1 MNITIFESLT
11 KKEAQGVIDAAEWI
25 RSIRDDKFKPT
36 VDQVRSM
43 IKLGDKDK
51 ARDWKMKLPAVVWAG
66 ECRKGRFFKYTT
78 NRTGYAIFDFDDL
91 REDQLLAARQLL
103 EVFPWIVAI
112 HVTASG
118 RGLRVVANIGIVHI
132 DVYRQAYEQVA
143 ERLHEITGLEPDMA
157 CKDFARAS
165 LASYDPDAYYNPQ
178 ATVYPYGE
186 EHNPLNY
193 VPATGPDPSE
203 DFRYLQNPVTQA
215 LALGYQSELPQG
227 NDSTQG
233 SPAPQADSDSAPDV
247 DAVIN
252 RFFYT
257 HPYVKG
263 SRTRTM
269 LSLGQYLRWRR
280 VQPWQLDQAIHT
292 ACARGVEPGITPK
305 EIERAVRWG
314 YEHGNEGGNNQTNWG
329 QRGQLS
335 NMYPFHTVKIEEN
348 TDSEEIAEY
357 EKEEGDIIE
366 EQCPQFSDD
375 IYEHLPEA
383 IKKLLVV
390 AKDKKERDIILLGI
404 LTVSSTLFPALRTIY
419 GNRKYSA
426 HIYTFVVA
434 GAGAGKGGAMNGVI
448 LAKKTDREFERIYK
462 AAKKEYEKKLVEWD
476 MELKLALKERRK
488 PNMDLKPEEPVHQ
501 TIISTPNSSK
511 SQMII
516 NVRNAGEDGLVIVSS
531 EGDVLVVTL
540 HADYGG
546 QAAELRMF
554 FHHEEVRQH
563 FKIDKEQIVIPHPH
577 VAMLLTGTPE
587 QVVSLIQSTENGLFS
602 RFLFYIMNNESVW
615 KSQSPLKGNGGI
627 DLEELYGE
635 LGEKLKANF
644 FNTSGKEIKI
654 NFTPEQWDI
663 LDQVFEAELGIVS
676 AEGEKNADAVVKRYG
691 LITMRIAMTLS
702 GYRIMEAGW
711 QVTEYTCQDE
721 DFNTALHIVLT
732 CMKHANH
739 VSTMMKKQEKRGK
752 VTNFYKLLPILK
764 KMPDTFRYSDF
775 WKEVEKVGLY
785 PNAAKRALK
794 KYVVTGLLS
803 KDSGIYKKTK
813 TLKKRYI

>member
-1 MNITIFESLT
+1 MKITLFSSLYT
-11 KKEAQGVIDAAEWI
+11 KEAADVIELRQWVEA
-25 RSIRDDKFKPT
+25 IRDGKYRQ
-36 VDQVRSM
+36 QVEKIRYYVQQGLKDDASN
-43 IKLGDKDK
+43 IKL
-51 ARDWKMKLPAVVWAG
+51 KLPAVVTAG
-66 ECRKGRFFKYTT
+66 VCRKGRYFKYTT
-78 NRTGYAIFDFDDL
+78 ERTGYMILDIDNL
-91 REDQLLAARQLL
+91 LPEQLKAARGLL
-103 EVFPWIVAI
+103 EVFPWVVML
-112 HVTASG
+112 HVTSSG
-118 RGLRVVANIGIVHI
+118 RGLRILVNGGIVHI
-132 DVYRQAYEQVA
+132 DIYRNAYEKVA
-143 ERLHEITGLEPDMA
+143 ARLRELTSLEPDMA
-157 CKDFARAS
+157 CRDFARAS
-165 LASYDPDAYYNPQ
+165 LASYDPDIYFNPD
-178 ATVYPYGE
+178 ATVFDYGDDS
-186 EHNPLNY
+186 NPLNY
-193 VPATGPDPSE
+193 VPATDPDTSE
-203 DFRYLQNPVTQA
+203 DFRFVQNPVTQA
-215 LALGYQSELPQG
+215 LALG
-227 NDSTQG
+227 
-233 SPAPQADSDSAPDV
+233 ADADKSDAPDIDSV
-247 DAVIN
+247 LD
-252 RFFYT
+252 RFFST
-257 HPYVKG
+257 HPYVQG

-269 LSLGQYLRWRR
+269 LRLGGYLRWRR
-280 VQPWQLDQAIHT
+280 VQLWQLDEAISK
-292 ACARGVEPGITPK
+292 ACARGVEPGITAN
-305 EIERAVRWG
+305 EIERAIRWG
-314 YEHGNEGGNNQTNWG
+314 YEHGEEGGKNSTNWD

-335 NMYPFHTVKIEEN
+335 NMYPFHGVGTEEN
-348 TDSEEIAEY
+348 PDSEDIAEN

-366 EQCPQFSDD
+366 EQCPQFADD
-375 IYEHLPEA
+375 IYEHLPDE

-390 AKDKKERDIILLGI
+390 AKDNKERDIILLGI

-426 HIYTFVVA
+426 HIYTFIVA

-462 AAKKEYEKKLVEWD
+462 AAKKEYEKKCVEWD

-488 PNMDLKPEEPVHQ
+488 PDMDLKPEEPVHQ

-602 RFLFYIMNNESVW
+602 RFLFYLMNDESVW

-635 LGEKLKANF
+635 LGEKLKVNF
-644 FNTSGKEIKI
+644 FNTSGKEIMI
-654 NFTPEQWDI
+654 NFTAEQWDT
-663 LDQVFEAELGIVS
+663 LDSVFEAELGIVS

-691 LITMRIAMTLS
+691 LITMRIGMTLS

-711 QVTEYTCQDE
+711 QVAEYTCQDE
-721 DFNTALHIVLT
+721 DFYTALHIVLT

-739 VSTMMKKQEKRGK
+739 VSTMMKKKENRGK
-752 VTNFYKLLPILK
+752 VTYFYKLLPILK
-764 KMPDTFRYSDF
+764 RMPDTFRYSEF
-775 WKEVEKVGLY
+775 RKEVEKSGFTT
-785 PNAAKRALK
+785 NAAKRGLK
-794 KYVVTGLLS
+794 KYVANGLLS
-803 KDSGIYKKTK
+803 KDNGIYKKTK
-813 TLKKRYI
+813 TLKKRSI

>member
-1 MNITIFESLT
+1 MKITIFSSLT

-25 RSIRDDKFKPT
+25 RYIRDGKFKPT

-51 ARDWKMKLPAVVWAG
+51 ARDWKMKLPAAVWAG

-103 EVFPWIVAI
+103 EVFPWVVAI

-118 RGLRVVANIGIVHI
+118 RGLRVVANIGVVHI

-165 LASYDPDAYYNPQ
+165 LASYDPDAYYNPS

-227 NDSTQG
+227 
-233 SPAPQADSDSAPDV
+233 SPAPQADPDSAPDV

-329 QRGQLS
+329 HWGHNN
-335 NMYPFHTVKIEEN
+335 NMTLISRKKSSQSPDNEN
-348 TDSEEIAEY
+348 STEEEID
-357 EKEEGDIIE
+357 EEEIVE
-366 EQCPQFSDD
+366 EQCRPFDD
-375 IYEHLPEA
+375 NIYDHLPQE
-383 IKKLLVV
+383 ISRLLTI
-390 AKDKKERDIILLGI
+390 AKDKRDRDITLLSI
-404 LTVSSTLFPALRTIY
+404 ITISSNLFPALRTIY
-419 GNRKYSA
+419 GNKKYSA
-426 HIYTFVVA
+426 HLYTCIIA
-434 GAGAGKGGAMNGVI
+434 EAGAGKGVAMNATV
-448 LAKKTDREFERIYK
+448 LAKKIDKELDKTYRK
-462 AAKKEYEKKLVEWD
+462 AKKEYEKKLLQWEI
-476 MELKLALKERRK
+476 ELKIAIKERRL
-488 PNMDLKPEEPVHQ
+488 PNADLRPEEPQRQCV
-501 TIISTPNSSK
+501 IVSPNTSK
-511 SQMII
+511 SQLII
-516 NVRNAGEDGLVIVSS
+516 DVKNSGEDGLAIVSS
-531 EGDVLVVTL
+531 EIDTMVESLNT
-540 HADYGG
+540 DYGNH
-546 QAAELRMF
+546 AAELRMF
-554 FHHEEVRQH
+554 FQHEEVRQR
-563 FKIDKEQIVIPHPH
+563 FKIDKEPIVIEHPR
-577 VAMLLTGTPE
+577 VTILLTGAHE
-587 QVVSLIQSTENGLFS
+587 QIVSLIKSPENGLFS
-602 RFLFYIMNNESVW
+602 RFLFYMMNDNAVW
-615 KSQSPLKGNGGI
+615 KSQSPYTETGEI
-627 DLEELYGE
+627 DVEELYDS
-635 LGEKLKANF
+635 LAEKLKENYF
-644 FNTSGKEIKI
+644 KSRGKEIIIK
-654 NFTPEQWDI
+654 FTREQWAK
-663 LDQVFEAELGIVS
+663 LDELFEIQLGFV
-676 AEGEKNADAVVKRYG
+676 AGEGKTGAAAMVKRHG
-691 LITMRIAMTLS
+691 LMVVRTAMVLC

-711 QVTEYTCQDE
+711 DVKEYTCSDE
-721 DFNTALHIVLT
+721 DFDTSLHIVLNSLN
-732 CMKHANH
+732 HAEH
-739 VSTMMKKQEKRGK
+739 VSTMLKESAQRGQVK
-752 VTNFYKLLPILK
+752 NFFRLMPILK
-764 KMPDTFRYSDF
+764 RMPSKFTYTEFNEAVKRAGF
-775 WKEVEKVGLY
+775 GVC
-785 PNAAKRALK
+785 AAKRALK
-794 KYVVTGLLS
+794 KYVASGLLS
-803 KDSGIYKKTK
+803 KNNGLYHKTSK
-813 TLKKRYI
+813 LK